1 MKRFDQELAALKQR
15 MLDMGALAE
24 SMVNHSWHGVVERNQ
39 CSLEQVAAD
48 EPRLDRFQVDIDR
61 EAIRLIA
68 IHAPVARDLR
78 LLLMIA
84 RITSELER
92 IGDQAVDNC
101 EYARLLIEA
110 PPSEGNLATMA
121 GVVRRMLNEALQTFR
136 DEDAAKAQTV
146 MQLDDQVDALYSA
159 VFRELLDRGRDDA
172 GGRAHSTGLI
182 LLARSLE
189 RIADHATNVCEEVF
203 YLVEGADIRHQTVGD
218 TTPTA

>member
-1 MKRFDQELAALKQR
+1 MKKFEQELATLKQR
-15 MLDMGALAE
+15 VLDMGALAE
-24 SMVNHSWHGVVERNQ
+24 SMVNHSWQGVAERNQ
-39 CSLEQVAAD
+39 RSLERAAAD
-48 EPRLDRFQVDIDR
+48 EPGLDRFQVDIDR

-68 IHAPVARDLR
+68 IYAPVARDLR

-101 EYARLLIEA
+101 EYARLLNEA
-110 PPSEGNLATMA
+110 PPSAGNLATMA

-136 DEDAAKAQTV
+136 DEDAAKAQAV

-159 VFRELLDRGRDDA
+159 VFRELLDRAADDS
-172 GGRAHSTGLI
+172 GGRTQSTGLI

-203 YLVEGADIRHQTVGD
+203 YMVEGADIRHQTVGD

>member
-1 MKRFDQELAALKQR
+1 MKKFEQELATLKQR
-15 MLDMGALAE
+15 VLDMGALAE
-24 SMVNHSWHGVVERNQ
+24 SMVNHSWQGVAERNQ
-39 CSLEQVAAD
+39 RSLERAAAD
-48 EPRLDRFQVDIDR
+48 EPGLDRFQVDIDR

-68 IHAPVARDLR
+68 IYAPVARDLR

-101 EYARLLIEA
+101 EYARLLNEA
-110 PPSEGNLATMA
+110 PPSAGNLATMA

-136 DEDAAKAQTV
+136 DEDAAKAQAV

-159 VFRELLDRGRDDA
+159 VFRELLDRAADDS
-172 GGRAHSTGLI
+172 GGRAQSTGLI

-203 YLVEGADIRHQTVGD
+203 YMVEGADIRHQTVGD

>member
-1 MKRFDQELAALKQR
+1 MKKFEQELATLKQR
-15 MLDMGALAE
+15 VLDMGALAE
-24 SMVNHSWHGVVERNQ
+24 SMVNHSWQGVAERNQ
-39 CSLEQVAAD
+39 RSLERAAAD
-48 EPRLDRFQVDIDR
+48 EPGLDRFQVDIDR

-68 IHAPVARDLR
+68 IYAPVARDLR

-101 EYARLLIEA
+101 EYARLLNEA
-110 PPSEGNLATMA
+110 PPSVGNLATMA

-136 DEDAAKAQTV
+136 DEDAAKAQAV

-159 VFRELLDRGRDDA
+159 VFRELLDRAADDS
-172 GGRAHSTGLI
+172 GGRAQSTGLI

-203 YLVEGADIRHQTVGD
+203 YMVEGADIRHQTVGD
-218 TTPTA
+218 TTPTG

>member
-1 MKRFDQELAALKQR
+1 MKKFEQELATLKQR
-15 MLDMGALAE
+15 VLDMGALAE
-24 SMVNHSWHGVVERNQ
+24 SMVNHSWQGVAERNQ
-39 CSLEQVAAD
+39 RSLERAAAD
-48 EPRLDRFQVDIDR
+48 EPGLDRFQVDIDR

-68 IHAPVARDLR
+68 IYAPVARDLR

-101 EYARLLIEA
+101 EYARLLNEA
-110 PPSEGNLATMA
+110 PPSAGNLATMA

-136 DEDAAKAQTV
+136 DEDAAKAQAV

-159 VFRELLDRGRDDA
+159 VFRELLDRAADDS
-172 GGRAHSTGLI
+172 GGRTQSTGLI

-203 YLVEGADIRHQTVGD
+203 YMVEGADIRHQTVGG

>member
-1 MKRFDQELAALKQR
+1 MKKFEQELATLKQR
-15 MLDMGALAE
+15 VLDMGALAE
-24 SMVNHSWHGVVERNQ
+24 SMVNHSWQGVAERNQ
-39 CSLEQVAAD
+39 RSLERAAAD
-48 EPRLDRFQVDIDR
+48 EPGLDRFQVDIDR

-68 IHAPVARDLR
+68 IYAPVARDLR

-101 EYARLLIEA
+101 EYARLLNEA
-110 PPSEGNLATMA
+110 PQSAGNLATMA

-136 DEDAAKAQTV
+136 DEDAAKAQAV

-159 VFRELLDRGRDDA
+159 VFRELLDRAGDVS
-172 GGRAHSTGLI
+172 GGRAQSTGLI

-203 YLVEGADIRHQTVGD
+203 YMVEGADIRHQTVGD

>member
-1 MKRFDQELAALKQR
+1 MKKFEQELATLKQR
-15 MLDMGALAE
+15 VLDMGALAE
-24 SMVNHSWHGVVERNQ
+24 SMVNHSWQGVAGRNQ
-39 CSLEQVAAD
+39 RSLERAAAD
-48 EPRLDRFQVDIDR
+48 EPGLDRFQVDIDR

-68 IHAPVARDLR
+68 IYAPVARDLR

-101 EYARLLIEA
+101 EYARLLNEA
-110 PPSEGNLATMA
+110 PPSAGNLATMA

-136 DEDAAKAQTV
+136 DEDAAKAQAV

-159 VFRELLDRGRDDA
+159 VFRELLDRAADDS
-172 GGRAHSTGLI
+172 GGRAQSTGLI

-203 YLVEGADIRHQTVGD
+203 YMVEGADIRHQTVGD